1 MIISQHTPVMI
12 KEAIEALNIRDK
24 LDYIDVTFG
33 GGGYSEEILKK
44 ANCNLLSIDKDP
56 TVKNYARKLKVK
68 YKKRFTFVNSDFANL
83 EQIIEENN
91 KTLISG
97 GIVAD
102 LGVSSF
108 QLDDSNRGFS
118 FNKNGPL
125 DMRMSGEGI
134 TAQELIYS
142 LDEKE
147 LARILWDYG
156 EEEKSRAI
164 AKMIIKERNKEK
176 IDTTF
181 KLVKLIKRVKK
192 SDYKRKN
199 HPATKSFQA
208 LRIATNQELKSL
220 KKLLI
225 ISEKILLPGARLVF
239 ITFHSLE
246 DRIIKLFFN
255 DISGKKVN
263 LNRHLPQFLESK
275 KVKFKVIN
283 KKPLLP
289 NSDEI
294 KANRRAR
301 SAKLRVVERMET

>member
-1 MIISQHTPVMI
+1 MISQHIPVMSM
-12 KEAIEALNIRDK
+12 EAIEALKVRDN

-44 ANCNLLSIDKDP
+44 ADCNLLSIDKDP
-56 TVKNYARKLKVK
+56 AVKIFAEKLKVK
-68 YKKRFTFVNSDFANL
+68 YKKRFTFFNDNFENL
-83 EQIIEENN
+83 ESIIKKNN
-91 KTLISG
+91 ITLVSG

-108 QLDDSNRGFS
+108 QLDNAERGFS
-118 FNKNGPL
+118 FNKDGPL
-125 DMRMSGEGI
+125 DMRMSGEGV

-147 LARILWDYG
+147 LAKILWDYG
-156 EEEKSRAI
+156 EEEKSKAI
-164 AKMIIKERNKEK
+164 AKMIVKERNKEVL
-176 IDTTF
+176 DTTF

-192 SDYKRKN
+192 SDYKRKS

-225 ISEKILLPGARLVF
+225 ISEKILLPGARLVL

-246 DRIIKLFFN
+246 DRMVKLFFN
-255 DISGKKVN
+255 EISGKQEN
-263 LNRHLPQFLESK
+263 LNRHLPQITQTK

-283 KKPLLP
+283 KKPLIP
-289 NSDEI
+289 SSAEI
-294 KANRRAR
+294 ISNKRAR
-301 SAKLRVVERMET
+301 SAKLRVVERLVT